1 MDQDK
6 DDVPEGRCHYLT
18 HHAVIRKEAVSSKLR
33 IVYNGSLKVGK
44 NPSLNDCL
52 HSGPSLIPKIFD
64 ILLRFRWFQVPLT
77 ADISKAFLQISIKP
91 EDREYLRFLW
101 VNDIQVDNP
110 QILILRFLR
119 LVFGITSSPF
129 GLMGTIS
136 EHVSQYKLK
145 DPTFVNKVERDTYMD
160 DIITGTDSVD
170 EGFELF
176 LKLKSR
182 FADAKFTLHKFLS
195 RSPELMNKIQQ
206 QEKLSGEISDNQNQL
221 SDEDLSHAKLT
232 VNTTET
238 PVDSSS
244 KKSKVLGHT
253 WDCENDIIEFNFEKL
268 ADYAKSLQPLTKRN
282 ILRVTAKLFD
292 PLGIVS
298 PEFIKNKILFQKLAK
313 KNWDEPVDENC

>member
-6 DDVPEGRCHYLT
+6 DDIQESRCHYLT

-33 IVYNGSLKVGK
+33 MIYNGSLKVGK

-77 ADISKAFLQISIKP
+77 ADISKAFLQISIEP

-101 VNDIQVDNP
+101 VNDIEVDNP

-129 GLMGTIS
+129 GLIGTIS
-136 EHVSQYKLK
+136 EHVSQYKLE

-160 DIITGTDSVD
+160 DVITGTDSVD

-176 LKLKSR
+176 
-182 FADAKFTLHKFLS
+182 
-195 RSPELMNKIQQ
+195 
-206 QEKLSGEISDNQNQL
+206 
-221 SDEDLSHAKLT
+221 
-232 VNTTET
+232 
-238 PVDSSS
+238 
-244 KKSKVLGHT
+244 
-253 WDCENDIIEFNFEKL
+253 
-268 ADYAKSLQPLTKRN
+268 
-282 ILRVTAKLFD
+282 
-292 PLGIVS
+292 
-298 PEFIKNKILFQKLAK
+298 
-313 KNWDEPVDENC
+313 

>member
-6 DDVPEGRCHYLT
+6 DDVPESRCLYLT

-33 IVYNGSLKVGK
+33 IVYNGSLKVEK

-64 ILLRFRWFQVPLT
+64 ILLCFRWFQVPLV
-77 ADISKAFLQISIKP
+77 ADIFKAFLQISIKP
-91 EDREYLRFLW
+91 EGKEYLRFLW

-119 LVFGITSSPF
+119 LIFGITSSPF
-129 GLMGTIS
+129 GLMGTSS
-136 EHVSQYKLK
+136 EHVSQYKLE

-170 EGFELF
+170 EGFNLF

-195 RSPELMNKIQQ
+195 SSRELMN
-206 QEKLSGEISDNQNQL
+206 
-221 SDEDLSHAKLT
+221 
-232 VNTTET
+232 
-238 PVDSSS
+238 
-244 KKSKVLGHT
+244 
-253 WDCENDIIEFNFEKL
+253 
-268 ADYAKSLQPLTKRN
+268 
-282 ILRVTAKLFD
+282 
-292 PLGIVS
+292 
-298 PEFIKNKILFQKLAK
+298 
-313 KNWDEPVDENC
+313 